1 MQLSK
6 QRTTVP
12 DVVQYEPATSAW
24 RRPRARIIGRVA
36 ALVLLAAVTAVY
48 WYGGSHSSG
57 GLGFFSPDTLDAYV
71 QGEILL
77 PGTRL
82 PIFRT
87 PPMYF
92 RYRVVTY
99 LVDKGYWAPRTT
111 GSPSWLRLYHTN
123 AQWSDGKTD
132 LYHELRWRGDEWIY
146 WSDRHP
152 NLAADL
158 WPRVLARIRAG
169 DTDRAQTL
177 LFFCGVCEDPT
188 LYHEMLTTLGE
199 PLDRTIADAAVDDP
213 K

>member
-24 RRPRARIIGRVA
+24 GRPRARIIGRVGA
-36 ALVLLAAVTAVY
+36 VVHLAAVTAVY

-82 PIFRT
+82 LIFRT

-99 LVDKGYWAPRTT
+99 L
-111 GSPSWLRLYHTN
+111 
-123 AQWSDGKTD
+123 
-132 LYHELRWRGDEWIY
+132 
-146 WSDRHP
+146 
-152 NLAADL
+152 
-158 WPRVLARIRAG
+158 
-169 DTDRAQTL
+169 
-177 LFFCGVCEDPT
+177 
-188 LYHEMLTTLGE
+188 
-199 PLDRTIADAAVDDP
+199 
-213 K
+213 